1 MPPEDPNA
9 AEPGK
14 RRTPCESMHVAYWR
28 RSPPGCEPPA
38 APVAA
43 GGAIVVVP
51 RLATPAW
58 EEPPLQAAVA
68 MAKPITAEA
77 TSGSRRRDDENTTNS
92 APNAPA

>member
-14 RRTPCESMHVAYWR
+14 LKAPCECMHVAYSR
-28 RSPPGCEPPA
+28 RSPPGYEPPV

-51 RLATPAW
+51 RLETLAW
-58 EEPPLQAAVA
+58 GEPPPQAAVA
-68 MAKPITAEA
+68 MAKPIAADA
-77 TSGSRRRDDENTTNS
+77 TSGSRRRNDEYTEQVMGS
-92 APNAPA
+92 R